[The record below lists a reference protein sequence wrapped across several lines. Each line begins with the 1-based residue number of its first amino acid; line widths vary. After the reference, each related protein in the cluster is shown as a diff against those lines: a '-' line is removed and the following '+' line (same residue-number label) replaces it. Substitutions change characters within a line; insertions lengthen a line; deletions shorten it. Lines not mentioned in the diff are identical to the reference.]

1 MFVGDV
7 NNGRIY
13 HFNLSHNRTEIS
25 LTGPLAD
32 KVADTDSELN
42 DIIFAGGFGIITDLK
57 IGPDGYLYFVAHS
70 EGKIYKIVP
79 RF

>member
-42 DIIFAGGFGIITDLK
+42 DIIFLGGFYILGDILIEYGEKITYPPLK
-57 IGPDGYLYFVAHS
+57 I
-70 EGKIYKIVP
+70 E
-79 RF
+79 